1 MTPDQI
7 PGYLLNILYFVLV
20 LGVAVVI
27 HEAGHFIAARLS
39 GIRVEKFSVGFGK
52 ALFRFKRGET
62 EYILAPIPMGGYV
75 KLAGDNP
82 AEITGSQDE
91 FYSISPWRRMPTI
104 VAGPLANI
112 VGAFVIFFAL
122 AYLYGKNY
130 DQNVVG
136 KVVPGSLEDLAGL
149 EKNDVILSADGTPIE
164 DWNGYLAAND
174 KARMEERASLELGIK
189 RGEQTLAVAL
199 PLYSEEDDNRMV
211 LSLVDPA
218 GPAFGAGLRSGD
230 RIVSMDGK
238 IPESWAVF
246 RRAAQSLT
254 ETTPEGMS
262 ARTVS
267 LRWQTS
273 SGEVRSA
280 SITPSIIKNETGEYV
295 TLMGLGAAAVG
306 ISPKVIPKVASTVR
320 GFPAADLE
328 IHPGAEILA
337 INGEMIDNVDDLQ
350 ERITFSYT
358 LSEGQSAEEAKP
370 VPFDLTWRNPE
381 DDEVHTAK
389 VTPKIEVTY
398 MPSEIGLQSG
408 RQVAIAQLGIT
419 FDELTREMGLVQSLE
434 EGVTGTIGA
443 CVETFMVLK
452 GLVTQRVNHKVL
464 GGPVAIFQISARI
477 GKEGLR
483 KLFWFCAMLQA
494 NLALLNLLPIPV
506 LDGGHLVVALSE
518 GISRR
523 TFSLKTRE
531 AIQWVGLA
539 ILLPLFAF
547 VFYNDFDR
555 LGLFDWI
562 KELVS

>member
-7 PGYLLNILYFVLV
+7 PDYLLNTLYFILV

-52 ALFRFKRGET
+52 ALFSFKRGET

-82 AEITGSQDE
+82 AEITGRQDE
-91 FYSISPWRRMPTI
+91 FYSISPWRRIPTI
-104 VAGPLANI
+104 VAGPLANV
-112 VGAFVIFFAL
+112 VGAFAIFFAL
-122 AYLYGKNY
+122 AFLFGKAY

-136 KVVPGSLEDLAGL
+136 KVIPGSLEDEAGL
-149 EKNDVILSADGTPIE
+149 RKNDVILSVNGANVE
-164 DWNGYLAAND
+164 DWEDYLTATN
-174 KARMEERASLELGIK
+174 KAREAHQESVEIGIK
-189 RGEQTLAVAL
+189 RAEEVLKVTL
-199 PLYSEEDDNRMV
+199 PLYSEERDNRMV

-218 GPAFGAGLRSGD
+218 GPGFGAGLRSGD
-230 RIVSMDGK
+230 RILSIDGK
-238 IPESWAVF
+238 APESWAAF
-246 RRAAQSLT
+246 RRVAQNLT
-254 ETTPEGMS
+254 ETKPEGMA

-267 LRWQTS
+267 VSWRTPA
-273 SGEVRSA
+273 GEVKSA
-280 SITPSIIKNETGEYV
+280 SVTPSIIKNESGEYV
-295 TLMGLGAAAVG
+295 TLMGLGAAALG
-306 ISPKVIPKVASTVR
+306 ISPKVIPRVAASVR
-320 GFPAADLE
+320 GFPAADLDLR
-328 IHPGAEILA
+328 PGAEILA
-337 INGEMIDNVDDLQ
+337 INGEMVDNVDDLQ
-350 ERITFSYT
+350 EQIAFSYT
-358 LSEGQSAEEAKP
+358 IPEGQSVEEAKP
-370 VPFDLTWRNPE
+370 VPFELTWRNP
-381 DDEVHTAK
+381 DEQEIQSAK

-398 MPSEIGLQSG
+398 MPSEIGLQSAK
-408 RQVAIAQLGIT
+408 QVAIAQLGVT
-419 FDELTREMGLVQSLE
+419 FEESSRELGLIESLQ

-452 GLVTQRVNHKVL
+452 GLVTRRVNHKVL
-464 GGPVAIFQISARI
+464 GGPVAIFQLSARI

-518 GISRR
+518 GVSRR